1 MPISIGPKRTASSI
15 SGFTALLHDGHRIT
29 VVAGHRQIGFDEQG
43 VVRLE
48 TEIQVLRTD
57 QTADRDDRRGDQHG
71 ADRNLHDEQR
81 VADPKSAIS
90 FPFSRH
96 GKCWQ
101 NGILPEARSDDVL
114 ARDSLEP

>member
-57 QTADRDDRRGDQHG
+57 RTADRDDRRGDQHG

-90 FPFSRH
+90 FPSKPSR
-96 GKCWQ
+96 
-101 NGILPEARSDDVL
+101 RVL
-114 ARDSLEP
+114 AEWNFASGAIR

>member
-57 QTADRDDRRGDQHG
+57 QTADRDDHEVTSTAQIAICTTSSESRTPNRQFRSPKPSRR
-71 ADRNLHDEQR
+71 
-81 VADPKSAIS
+81 
-90 FPFSRH
+90 
-96 GKCWQ
+96 
-101 NGILPEARSDDVL
+101 VL
-114 ARDSLEP
+114 AEWNFARGAIR